1 MDKAMEKMLKENE
14 INYIIE
20 MLKKKDDNK
29 CNEVIKVKDQKGYF
43 EQAKKTLEILMTK
56 MGLTEVYNK
65 LLH

>member
-29 CNEVIKVKDQKGYF
+29 CNEVIKLSAQKGYF

-56 MGLTEVYNK
+56 MGLSEVYNK
-65 LLH
+65 MLH